1 MHGGEVVVEVE
12 IDVERRDA
20 LKNAEFSKVFGRT
33 DAGEHKKLGHAQRA
47 AADDGSSTPTA

>member
-1 MHGGEVVVEVE
+1 MEVE

-20 LKNAEFSKVFGRT
+20 LKNAELGKVFGRA